1 MSRQTLASKA
11 RGPGWVRRVS
21 SRLQAFV
28 GEHRPRLHGKV
39 SAAKTSEMEIED
51 TVDEAG
57 RESFPASD
65 PPAWTLGAT
74 PHDRKS

>member
-1 MSRQTLASKA
+1 MCAQTLASKA

-21 SRLQAFV
+21 SRLHAFV
-28 GEHRPRLHGKV
+28 GEHRPRLRRRV
-39 SAAKTSEMEIED
+39 SGVTPSEAYDEI
-51 TVDEAG
+51 DEAG

-74 PHDRKS
+74 PHERKS